1 MQPVSTLTKS
11 RRCAQRL
18 PSPDASLAVPTM
30 VRLLARTR
38 MTAPSHHHTVAIQ
51 QVHSILLGA
60 RLRELDV
67 APLLARAGIA
77 PALLE
82 SPLARVS
89 QQQYAHLIRALRRAL
104 RDELW
109 GLAARPL
116 RPGSFAL
123 CMQQLVRCATV
134 GEALRSGFAFYDLL
148 IDDFVARL
156 SVQGNKARIQFVLRR
171 PVDAR
176 LDYAIKAFM
185 LFTFGSASWLAAR
198 RIPLLGIDY
207 TTSMHPSETSRVYQA
222 PIRQNQAH
230 VGMSFEAH
238 WLQLPIVQTT
248 QSLREFLIG
257 APANLIVKYRDTS
270 SLTDRIRR
278 LLRRRLGGE
287 LPSLEEVGETLA
299 VTPQTLRRRL
309 REEGRGFQQIK
320 DELRRDTAIE
330 YLAQTRLPLIEIAN
344 RVGFSEASTF
354 HRAFKNWTGVA
365 PGEYRSS
372 IGQAEELR
380 A

>member
-1 MQPVSTLTKS
+1 MARPQRPSEFPALT
-11 RRCAQRL
+11 
-18 PSPDASLAVPTM
+18 PS
-30 VRLLARTR
+30 
-38 MTAPSHHHTVAIQ
+38 HHTVAIQ
-51 QVHSILLGA
+51 QVHRILLGA
-60 RLRELDV
+60 HARGLDASPV
-67 APLLARAGIA
+67 LARAGIA

-89 QQQYAHLIRALRRAL
+89 QQQYALLIRALRRAM

-109 GLAARPL
+109 GLSSRPL

-123 CMQQLVRCATV
+123 CMQQLVRCATL
-134 GEALRSGFAFYDLL
+134 GEALRAGFSFYDLL
-148 IDDFVARL
+148 VDDFVARL
-156 SVQGNKARIQFVLRR
+156 SVRGELAHIQFVPRR
-171 PVDAR
+171 EMDDR

-185 LFTFGSASWLAAR
+185 LFTFGAASWLVAR
-198 RIPLLGIDY
+198 RIPLLAVDY
-207 TTSMHPSETSRVYQA
+207 TAGMQSSETSRVYQA
-222 PIRQNQAH
+222 AVRHNQPH
-230 VGMSFEAH
+230 VGMSFDAH
-238 WLQLPIVQTT
+238 WLQLPLVQNA
-248 QSLREFLIG
+248 QSLREFLAG

-278 LLRRRLGGE
+278 LLRKRLGEE
-287 LPSLEEVGETLA
+287 LPSLEEVGDALA

-330 YLAQTRLPLIEIAN
+330 YLVQTRLPLLEIAN

-365 PGEYRSS
+365 PGEYRTSHA
-372 IGQAEELR
+372 AE
-380 A
+380 

>member
-1 MQPVSTLTKS
+1 MGS
-11 RRCAQRL
+11 A
-18 PSPDASLAVPTM
+18 
-30 VRLLARTR
+30 
-38 MTAPSHHHTVAIQ
+38 HHTVAIQ
-51 QVHSILLGA
+51 QVDMVLQGA
-60 RLRELDV
+60 RHQGIALL
-67 APLLARAGIA
+67 PLLARAGIA

-89 QQQYAHLIRALRRAL
+89 QPQYAALLRVLRRAM

-109 GLAARPL
+109 GLAGTRL
-116 RPGSFAL
+116 RPGTFGQ
-123 CMQQLVRCATV
+123 CMQRLVRCATL
-134 GEALRSGFAFYDLL
+134 GEALRAGFAFYDLL
-148 IDDFVARL
+148 LGDFVVRL
-156 SVQGNKARIQFVLRR
+156 SVRDGLACIRFAQRR
-171 PVDAR
+171 PSDLR

-185 LFTFGSASWLAAR
+185 LFTFASGSWLVAR
-198 RIPLLGIDY
+198 RIPLVGLDY
-207 TTSMHPSETSRVYQA
+207 TPGMPSTETSRVYQA
-222 PIRQNQAH
+222 PVRLGQPQVA
-230 VGMSFEAH
+230 MYFEAH
-238 WLQLPIVQTT
+238 WLDLPVVQSP
-248 QSLREFLIG
+248 QSLREFLAG

-278 LLRRRLGGE
+278 LLRKRLGDE
-287 LPSLEEVGETLA
+287 LPSLEEVGDQLA

-330 YLAQTRLPLIEIAN
+330 YLVQTKLPLLEIAN

-372 IGQAEELR
+372 HGA
-380 A
+380 

>member
-1 MQPVSTLTKS
+1 MS
-11 RRCAQRL
+11 
-18 PSPDASLAVPTM
+18 SPT
-30 VRLLARTR
+30 
-38 MTAPSHHHTVAIQ
+38 HHHTVAIQ

-60 RLRELDV
+60 RARGIDV
-67 APLLARAGIA
+67 APLLARADIA

-89 QQQYAHLIRALRRAL
+89 LQQYADMIRTLRRVM

-109 GLAARPL
+109 GLTARPL

-123 CMQQLVRCATV
+123 CMQQLVRCATLE
-134 GEALRSGFAFYDLL
+134 EALRGGFAFYDLL
-148 IDDFVARL
+148 IDEFVGRL
-156 SVQGNKARIQFVLRR
+156 SVREDLARLQLVLRR
-171 PVDAR
+171 PR
-176 LDYAIKAFM
+176 NPELDYAVRAFM
-185 LFTFGSASWLAAR
+185 LFTFASASWLVAR
-198 RIPLLGIDY
+198 RIPVVGIDY
-207 TTSMHPSETSRVYQA
+207 PSGMQSSETSRVYQA
-222 PIRQNQAH
+222 PVRPDQPY

-238 WLQLPIVQTT
+238 WLKLPIVQTP
-248 QSLREFLIG
+248 QSLREYLAG

-287 LPSLEEVGETLA
+287 LPSLEEVGEALA

-320 DELRRDTAIE
+320 DELRRDTAID
-330 YLAQTRLPLIEIAN
+330 YLARTQLPLIEIAN

-365 PGEYRSS
+365 PGEYRSTRGS
-372 IGQAEELR
+372 
-380 A
+380 